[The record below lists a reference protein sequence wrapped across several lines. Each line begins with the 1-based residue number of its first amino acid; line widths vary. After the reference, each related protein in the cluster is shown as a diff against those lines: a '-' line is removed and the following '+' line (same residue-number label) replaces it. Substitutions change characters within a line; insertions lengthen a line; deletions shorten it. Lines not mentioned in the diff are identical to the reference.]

1 MLLCLFAIG
10 LEAPAAVAIYSCNL
24 ASVGKSTHAAGTAGA
39 HLSYIGRDS
48 AEPVILCEHMPSD
61 PNKARQWMDAQESAD
76 RKNARLGDKIRLALP
91 RELSPDQR
99 AELVRDFMGQL
110 GQGRVPWYAGIHQT
124 GEDRH
129 NPHAHIMVRD
139 RDINDGKRVL
149 RLSDSSRDREKAGLE
164 PKAVEWVRERW
175 ETVCNR
181 ALERA
186 GQEARIDRRTLEAQG
201 IERTATIHIGPRAQ
215 HIENNVQRPVSR
227 VKKDGRGREI
237 DYPMIDAGRT
247 RLERHAEIID
257 MNLER
262 NARSPDMVTRTW
274 AKWEKEQRGKDRVLE
289 RELSVDGRRRT
300 LERRRL
306 IGQYRGRFGEL
317 RDQEKAE
324 QKTAAAI
331 TREVYAPARARLR
344 ERQQQERR
352 DLAKKESQ
360 VFRRVA
366 VMLDFTGTLK
376 KRRDEARKTLS
387 RVHKGERQDF
397 ARSYK
402 ADRKVQQEAVKAD
415 YAAARQDI
423 VQERDQRLAGMKERH
438 KEAESQAD
446 NRRQDREADRE
457 RDRGQMTDALRAFN
471 KDASIGRAPDRSAA
485 NDRGSSQGGRGG
497 PSPS

>member
-1 MLLCLFAIG
+1 M
-10 LEAPAAVAIYSCNL
+10 AIYSCNI
-24 ASVGKSTHAAGTAGA
+24 ASVGKS
-39 HLSYIGRDS
+39 
-48 AEPVILCEHMPSD
+48 
-61 PNKARQWMDAQESAD
+61 
-76 RKNARLGDKIRLALP
+76 
-91 RELSPDQR
+91 
-99 AELVRDFMGQL
+99 
-110 GQGRVPWYAGIHQT
+110 IHQT

-129 NPHAHIMVRD
+129 NPHVHIMVRD
-139 RDINDGKRVL
+139 RDIEDGKRVL

-186 GQEARIDRRTLEAQG
+186 GHEARIDRRTLEAQG
-201 IERTATIHIGPRAQ
+201 IDRTATIHIGPRAQ

-262 NARSPDMVTRTW
+262 DARSPNIMTRTW
-274 AKWEKEQRGKDRVLE
+274 AKWEKDQRGKDKALE
-289 RELSVDGRRRT
+289 RELVVEGRRRT

-306 IGQYRGRFGEL
+306 IGRYRSRFGEL

-331 TREVYAPARARLR
+331 TREVYTPARARLR
-344 ERQQQERR
+344 DRQQQERR
-352 DLAKKESQ
+352 DLAKKESA
-360 VFRRVA
+360 VFRRIA

-387 RVHKGERQDF
+387 RVHKTERQNF

-402 ADRKVQQEAVKAD
+402 ADRKVQHEAVKAD
-415 YAAARQDI
+415 FTAARQDI

-438 KEAESQAD
+438 KEAENHAD

-471 KDASIGRAPDRSAA
+471 KDASIGRTPDRSAA
-485 NDRGSSQGGRGG
+485 NDRGSNQGGRGG